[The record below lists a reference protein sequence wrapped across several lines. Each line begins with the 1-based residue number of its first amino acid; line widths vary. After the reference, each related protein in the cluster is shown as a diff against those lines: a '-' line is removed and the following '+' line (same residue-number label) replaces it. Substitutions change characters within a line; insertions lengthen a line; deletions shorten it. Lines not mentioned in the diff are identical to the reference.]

1 MNDKKTRKGFMAISL
16 HPSRLIN
23 DLEHGLYKGVSRAKA
38 DNQKSTDTCI
48 TQMDKLTQQKT
59 TALEREYIA
68 MVALAV
74 GILAFAALGV
84 VAQWKAESANF
95 KLESANYDLP
105 RLEEAHPLHQTT
117 QDAMQ
122 GLRGNAGMEN
132 LKKEMVNFHDHKM
145 FFSGIKG
152 GCEGVSQFNNAL
164 QQVIPAYSK
173 ISQNQLDHEYRK
185 REIRLQQLSQERS
198 NSPEQSTLNDVKD
211 MKRRQQQARSAVG

>member
-1 MNDKKTRKGFMAISL
+1 MAISL
-16 HPSRLIN
+16 HPSRLVN

-48 TQMDKLTQQKT
+48 TQMDKLTEQKS

-84 VAQWKAESANF
+84 VAQWKAESASF
-95 KLESANYDLP
+95 QLEVTNRDLP
-105 RLEEAHPLHQTT
+105 KVGGARQLHQVT
-117 QDAMQ
+117 QDIIQ
-122 GLRGNAGMEN
+122 GLEGNARRET
-132 LKKEMVNFHDHKM
+132 LKKAIENFSKDKK
-145 FFSGIKG
+145 FFSGAKTV
-152 GCEGVSQFNNAL
+152 CEGFSQFGTAL
-164 QQVIPAYSK
+164 QQVIPVYFR
-173 ISQNQLDHEYRK
+173 ISQNQTDHEYKK